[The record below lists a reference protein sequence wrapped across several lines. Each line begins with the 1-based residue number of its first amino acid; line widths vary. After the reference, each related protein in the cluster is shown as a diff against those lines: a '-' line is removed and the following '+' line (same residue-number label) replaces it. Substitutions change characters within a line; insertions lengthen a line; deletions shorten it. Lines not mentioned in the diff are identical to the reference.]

1 MLGTPYERGHS
12 EVIVSRDA
20 PDTAIGAGYVCIESG
35 KTIAKF
41 AGTGTPAGVSGYTK
55 QKSIALI
62 KAGLKVRAITDLTS
76 ATAGAPVYVTTAG
89 LVTTTDGGN
98 TAINA
103 TVSFADSKLANVGEE
118 ADGTKYLMIDFVG
131 GF

>member
-1 MLGTPYERGHS
+1 MNHDNLEN
-12 EVIVSRDA
+12 IL
-20 PDTAIGAGYVCIESG
+20 
-35 KTIAKF
+35 
-41 AGTGTPAGVSGYTK
+41 
-55 QKSIALI
+55 ALI

-76 ATAGAPVYVTTAG
+76 ATAGAPVYATSAG